1 MSRFSQTIFSSV
13 RKTRTAAA
21 FLSRNVMWVNLV
33 LFLMVISCSLAYVVK
48 VNASATKGYQIRE
61 LETVISQL
69 KLDNQAMQVKIA
81 EVRSMDN
88 IAAKVPML
96 GMVKAETP
104 QYVSSGPATVSL
116 NR

>member
-1 MSRFSQTIFSSV
+1 M
-13 RKTRTAAA
+13 AAA
-21 FLSRNVMWVNLV
+21 FLSRNVMLVNLI
-33 LFLMVISCSLAYVVK
+33 LFLAVISCSLAYVVR
-48 VNASATKGYQIRE
+48 VNVSATKGYKIRE
-61 LETVISQL
+61 LENAISQL

-88 IAAKVPML
+88 ITAKVPML

-104 QYVSSGPATVSL
+104 QYVSGMPATVSL